1 MESDVSITVSS
12 TDLQR
17 LEAILKDRKDTDS
30 PTISGLKNELRRATI
45 LPQKEMPP
53 DVVTM
58 NSKVKFVIEPTGKKF
73 DLTLVYPSD
82 TEDNRP
88 DIISILAP
96 IGSALLGLSIGQ
108 TINWLLPGGHNT
120 TVRVVEVTYQPER
133 EGRYHL

>member
-1 MESDVSITVSS
+1 MQSNESISVSS

-30 PTISGLKNELRRATI
+30 PTISGLKNELGRATI

-53 DVVTM
+53 TVVTM
-58 NSKVKFVIEPTGKKF
+58 NSKVKFVIEPTGKQF

-82 TEDNRP
+82 AEDNRS
-88 DIISILAP
+88 DIISVTAP

-108 TINWLLPGGHNT
+108 TINWPLPGGHNT
-120 TVRVVEVTYQPER
+120 TVRVVAITYQPER
-133 EGRYHL
+133 EGRFHL